1 MKKIISFSLWGDN
14 PKYTIGAIRNAD
26 LALEVY
32 PEWVCRYYVGD
43 STPQDII
50 DELEKRTNVE
60 VVKMGVQGEWN
71 SMFWRFYP
79 IGDSD
84 TEIMISMDCDSRLS
98 NREKVCVDEFINS
111 DKMFHTMLDHPWHGG
126 IMGGMWGAKRGVLD
140 KMKELIDVWPKTNQW
155 QTDQSFLNTIIA
167 PMVNN
172 TIMIHDSINLKNFT
186 IKRENYHFVGEVFD
200 GNDNRDFHYQELKK
214 GNYGN

>member
-43 STPQDII
+43 STPKDII

-60 VVKMGVQGEWN
+60 LVKMGVQGEWN

-84 TEIMISMDCDSRLS
+84 TEIMISRDCDSRLS
-98 NREKVCVDEFINS
+98 IREKVCVDEFINS

-126 IMGGMWGAKRGVLD
+126 IMGGMWGAKMGILD

-172 TIMIHDSINLKNFT
+172 TIMIHDSIRLNNFP

>member
-1 MKKIISFSLWGDN
+1 
-14 PKYTIGAIRNAD
+14 
-26 LALEVY
+26 
-32 PEWVCRYYVGD
+32 
-43 STPQDII
+43 
-50 DELEKRTNVE
+50 
-60 VVKMGVQGEWN
+60 
-71 SMFWRFYP
+71 
-79 IGDSD
+79 
-84 TEIMISMDCDSRLS
+84 
-98 NREKVCVDEFINS
+98 
-111 DKMFHTMLDHPWHGG
+111 
-126 IMGGMWGAKRGVLD
+126 MGGMWGAKMGILD

-172 TIMIHDSINLKNFT
+172 TIMIHDSIRLNNFP